1 MGHFLGLVRTDGR
14 DEVMYPVP
22 IEPGRPL
29 RLTPTP
35 AEGRRLRRLYD

>member
-1 MGHFLGLVRTDGR
+1 MGHFLGLAHTEGR